1 MREDDEESMR
11 KLISNKAAKTI
22 REKHTQEE
30 IDNGIL
36 MLSKVGNEID
46 MQHLL
51 EQKLLEE
58 VNEIL
63 FTHNMDGFR
72 NELDDLIEVC
82 KALQG
87 KSKKFDQGY
96 VLENTK

>member
-1 MREDDEESMR
+1 MR
-11 KLISNKAAKTI
+11 KLISNKNAKRI
-22 REKHTQEE
+22 KEKHTQEE

-36 MLSKVGNEID
+36 TLVKVEGTFD
-46 MQHLL
+46 MYDLL

-63 FTHNMDGFR
+63 SAKRYTR
-72 NELDDLIEVC
+72 NYFLEIDDLIEVC

-87 KSKKFDQGY
+87 KSEKFSDGW
-96 VLENTK
+96 VLGNSK

>member
-1 MREDDEESMR
+1 MR

-36 MLSKVGNEID
+36 TLSKVSNGID
-46 MQHLL
+46 METLL
-51 EQKLLEE
+51 YQKLLEE
-58 VNEIL
+58 TSEVIFAPNRI
-63 FTHNMDGFR
+63 
-72 NELDDLIEVC
+72 ELKKELNDLIEVC

-87 KSKKFDQGY
+87 KSDRFSEGW